1 MHLLRMSAGGADGP
15 QGVQSSTCVL
25 TRGVDVTA
33 RTTVRALVPAA
44 AVAFVLAG
52 STAARAD
59 PTPSP
64 SPSPSETGNCDLLYG
79 PLKDYCEDGAG
90 APPSLLPG
98 GDDAPTS
105 LDPLQAL
112 ADGFAKAAAW
122 TVDQLSAAVNATA
135 EVDFTNGNFIK
146 TYALVFA
153 AATFLTILLWLWAV
167 AKRAVRGVPLT
178 TALGE
183 ALGLLWL
190 TVVASA
196 FTPLVLYVVVQAVD
210 GVTAAIAG
218 GGGDGSAFFQSFSDA
233 LRADSGEGGGGPIA
247 KLFLSLVSIIAA
259 GVVWLELVIRAALLY
274 VGAALGTV
282 VYAGLVD
289 KDLWGRVKKW
299 AGIMT
304 AIILVKPIIVIVLK
318 LASALSG
325 GDPTDSTGAVISGLA
340 IIAIAI
346 IASALLF
353 RMIPGMGDE
362 IVAARRDS
370 YDSASRQ
377 SLAAVTKPVAT
388 LRAGIDTHSAR
399 DAARPSVPQTS
410 YSGAGPGGGMS
421 AHATRPTGNGG
432 SGGGTP
438 PAPQSNVPSQDNRG

>member
-1 MHLLRMSAGGADGP
+1 MRTVPGACEAR
-15 QGVQSSTCVL
+15 TAFL
-25 TRGVDVTA
+25 TRGVDVVTA
-33 RTTVRALVPAA
+33 RTTVRTLVPAA
-44 AVAFVLAG
+44 AVALVLAG
-52 STAARAD
+52 PTAARAA

-64 SPSPSETGNCDLLYG
+64 SPTGNCNLLHG

-90 APPSLLPG
+90 SPPSLLPG

-112 ADGFAKAAAW
+112 SDGFAKAAAW
-122 TVDQLSAAVNATA
+122 TVDQLSNAVNATA
-135 EVDFTNGNFIK
+135 EVDFTNGSFVK

-190 TVVASA
+190 TVIASA

-247 KLFLSLVSIIAA
+247 KIVLSLVSIIAA

-299 AGIMT
+299 AGIMS
-304 AIILVKPIIVIVLK
+304 AIILVKPIIVIVLR

-325 GDPTDSTGAVISGLA
+325 GDPKDSTGSVISGLA
-340 IIAIAI
+340 IIAISI

-377 SLAAVTKPVAT
+377 SLAAVTKPVST

-421 AHATRPTGNGG
+421 AHATRPTQSGG
-432 SGGGTP
+432 SQKP
-438 PAPQSNVPSQDNRG
+438 SAPQSNVPSQDNRG